1 MSNRAY
7 SLLEL
12 KSVDDDLR
20 TIEGIATHV
29 SPDRTE
35 DIVEPK
41 GALFSLPV
49 PFMWQHGKNMP
60 AIGHV
65 THAAVTDEGIRVKVQ
80 IESDDQPGLL
90 KDHLD
95 LAWRSI
101 KKGLVRGLS
110 IGFRPLESEQI
121 KNSFGVHFKRWEWLE
136 LSAVTIPAHQNASI
150 TLVKSIDAQ
159 DLAETGEAARLHT
172 PGDTGT
178 RAVHYGQPKA
188 PTMKTYSEQIRDLE
202 ATIAGKAAEREGVH
216 TKAVEEGRSKDGDER
231 DRFDTLGKEI
241 ESLTKELADAKELDA
256 VNITKAAPV
265 VAGTSQQSGASRQ
278 GIGHVSVKENMP
290 KGIGF
295 ARAVKAKVVAR
306 MDSRNV
312 HDVAKEMYP
321 SDDRLHA
328 HLKAAVPAGTTTQA
342 VWALPLV
349 DPTNLASE
357 FIEYLRPATIIG
369 KLNLRNVPF
378 NIRVIEQTNGGN
390 GFWVGEGRPKPLT
403 AFGFAPIL
411 LAYTKV
417 AAISVITEELARFS
431 TPSAEMLVRDG
442 LRDALVE
449 RIDRDFIDPAE
460 AGTTGVQPASIT
472 NGLVAL
478 TSAGTSADNART
490 DLANLMSTFVEAN
503 IDPTGVAL
511 IMPTT
516 AALALSF
523 MVNSLGQPEF
533 PGFGMGGGNING
545 IPVITSQ
552 YAANASG
559 GGNLVIALNQREI
572 FLADDGSVTVDASRE
587 ASLQMLDNPTNNSAE
602 ATATQ
607 MVSMWQT
614 NSIALRA
621 ERFINWKKR
630 RADAVVY
637 MDDVNWGSIGSP

>member
-1 MSNRAY
+1 MGVRFR
-7 SLLEL
+7 
-12 KSVDDDLR
+12 KRPD
-20 TIEGIATHV
+20 G
-29 SPDRTE
+29 SPN
-35 DIVEPK
+35 
-41 GALFSLPV
+41 V
-49 PFMWQHGKNMP
+49 PIKFQHGKD
-60 AIGHV
+60 AFVGDIGVGHML
-65 THAAVTDEGIRVKVQ
+65 AASPNASNIPVRFQ
-80 IESDDQPGLL
+80 IAKSDQPGRL
-90 KDHLD
+90 KDVLD
-95 LAWRSI
+95 YVWQTL
-101 KKGLVRGLS
+101 KLQLVGGLS
-110 IGFRPLESEQI
+110 IGFNPLAQEPI
-121 KNSFGVHFKRWEWLE
+121 KGGGGWRFPEWEWLE
-136 LSAVTIPAHQNASI
+136 LSPVTVPANSEASI
-150 TLVKSIDAQ
+150 TLIKQLDAQ
-159 DLAETGEAARLHT
+159 SHAETGEAASHHT

-178 RAVHYGQPKA
+178 RAVHYGTKA
-188 PTMKTYSEQIRDLE
+188 PAMTKTYQEQIAGLEATRQAKAAELEGIQSKAADAGRTKDEGERESFNTLKGELENIDAELKDLRDLE
-202 ATIAGKAAEREGVH
+202 
-216 TKAVEEGRSKDGDER
+216 
-231 DRFDTLGKEI
+231 
-241 ESLTKELADAKELDA
+241 SLN
-256 VNITKAAPV
+256 VQKAAPV
-265 VAGTSQQSGASRQ
+265 VAGTPQQSAASRQ
-278 GIGHVSVKENMP
+278 GIGHVTVKENMP

-312 HDVAKEMYP
+312 HEVAKEMYP

-478 TSAGTSADNART
+478 TSAGVSADNART

>member
-7 SLLEL
+7 SLLEI
-12 KSVDDDLR
+12 KSVDDDAR
-20 TIEGIATHV
+20 IIEGIATNIQ
-29 SPDRTE
+29 PDRLG
-35 DIVEPK
+35 DVVEPR
-41 GALFSLPV
+41 GAQFKLPL
-49 PFMWQHGKNMP
+49 PLLWQHRRDEP
-60 AIGHV
+60 IGHV
-65 THAAVTDEGIRVKVQ
+65 TAARVTDEGIHIKAQ
-80 IESDDQPGLL
+80 IAKGVLPRIDE
-90 KDHLD
+90 
-95 LAWRSI
+95 AWALI
-101 KKGLVRGLS
+101 KAGLVRGLS
-110 IGFRPLESEQI
+110 IGFRPEEAEQI
-121 KNSFGVHFKRWEWLE
+121 QGTFGMRFRSWEWLE
-136 LSAVTIPAHQNASI
+136 LSAVTIPAHAEASI
-150 TLVKSIDAQ
+150 TLIKQLDAQ
-159 DLAETGEAARLHT
+159 SSAETGEAVRHHT

-178 RAVHYGQPKA
+178 RAVPYGQPKA
-188 PTMKTYSEQIRDLE
+188 PVMTKTYQEQIRDLE
-202 ATIAGKAAEREGVH
+202 ATIAGKTTEREEIHAKSMG
-216 TKAVEEGRSKDGDER
+216 EGRSKDGDER
-231 DRFDTLGKEI
+231 DTFDKLGTEI
-241 ESLTKELADAKELDA
+241 ESLQRELKDAKEMETL
-256 VNITKAAPV
+256 NMQKAAPV
-265 VAGTSQQSGASRQ
+265 VANTPQQSGLSRQ

-312 HDVAKEMYP
+312 HEVAKEMYP

-472 NGLVAL
+472 NGLTAL

-490 DLANLMSTFVEAN
+490 DLANLMSSFVEAN
-503 IDPTGVAL
+503 IDPTGVAI

-533 PGFGMGGGNING
+533 PGFGMMGGNING

-559 GGNLVIALNQREI
+559 GGNLIIALNQREI

-621 ERFINWKKR
+621 ERFINWKNR